1 MRAFLRGAT
10 ASAAETSSSSSSS
23 SSSASSAKDSS
34 NSSLAN
40 VFLRPPTARSRAPLS
55 LRVATTE
62 STLTFWE
69 TTVLP
74 ACKRWGIH
82 PAGLRLACCGHM
94 IPVNAHTT
102 LSALGVSHLSTVD
115 VVGQLPSQ
123 GFAQL
128 HQLVEHLHEMLAP
141 VGFANTSPPAVEES
155 SSSREP
161 IMHAID
167 AEIKRG
173 SSSRADAQR
182 FCSCLSCT
190 RRPNST
196 LWLCGALL
204 HSTDAAVV
212 NITFRVVQLMLH
224 ASVDCP
230 APLVY
235 FDEESG
241 AITLGARE
249 AEYGHVFEAVQEAL
263 TPEGVAIASLLSQ
276 RLVML
281 PLTPHCR
288 VSRLSPAV
296 PSSPLTW
303 RDLRASPLHALTGIS
318 PPEFSRRRRRRR
330 TTRRRIRS
338 CGSIRPRSRP
348 SSNSRHARA
357 GPLCFGRC
365 FLRSICRA
373 SRVAVPSQRVRAA
386 PPSSL
391 VPICPAT
398 QHASPSAPSPRPAL
412 RKLPSPAFRL
422 CHRCRRRH
430 RRPLCHGADALAD
443 ALSPPSRCSQS
454 RWRGTKRLC
463 RWLLTGGTSCSA
475 CCCRRG

>member
-1 MRAFLRGAT
+1 MRAFLRGAS

-34 NSSLAN
+34 NSSLVN

-141 VGFANTSPPAVEES
+141 VGSANTSPPAVEES

-204 HSTDAAVV
+204 HSADAAVV

-249 AEYGHVFEAVQEAL
+249 TEYGHVFEAVQEAL

-288 VSRLSPAV
+288 VSRPSPGL

-303 RDLRASPLHALTGIS
+303 RYLPASLLHALTGI
-318 PPEFSRRRRRRR
+318 PPLPNSLDGVAAGVRREDASAPVAASVQEADPPRTRGTLELARAASVVASCAQSIAPCGERCPLSGCMRRLPPPMC
-330 TTRRRIRS
+330 RS
-338 CGSIRPRSRP
+338 AQPPSMPPRHLYPLAQPCAS
-348 SSNSRHARA
+348 SRHLLSASA
-357 GPLCFGRC
+357 TDAAAAIAALSAMVPM
-365 FLRSICRA
+365 FLRM
-373 SRVAVPSQRVRAA
+373 
-386 PPSSL
+386 
-391 VPICPAT
+391 
-398 QHASPSAPSPRPAL
+398 H
-412 RKLPSPAFRL
+412 
-422 CHRCRRRH
+422 
-430 RRPLCHGADALAD
+430 
-443 ALSPPSRCSQS
+443 
-454 RWRGTKRLC
+454 
-463 RWLLTGGTSCSA
+463 
-475 CCCRRG
+475 

>member
-1 MRAFLRGAT
+1 
-10 ASAAETSSSSSSS
+10 
-23 SSSASSAKDSS
+23 
-34 NSSLAN
+34 
-40 VFLRPPTARSRAPLS
+40 
-55 LRVATTE
+55 
-62 STLTFWE
+62 
-69 TTVLP
+69 
-74 ACKRWGIH
+74 
-82 PAGLRLACCGHM
+82 M
-94 IPVNAHTT
+94 IPVDAHTT
-102 LSALGVSHLSTVD
+102 LSALGVGHLSTVD

-141 VGFANTSPPAVEES
+141 VGPANTSPPAVEES

-204 HSTDAAVV
+204 HSPDAAVV

-281 PLTPHCR
+281 PLTPTVACHGC
-288 VSRLSPAV
+288 
-296 PSSPLTW
+296 PL

-318 PPEFSRRRRRRR
+318 PLPNSLDGVAAGVRRED
-330 TTRRRIRS
+330 
-338 CGSIRPRSRP
+338 
-348 SSNSRHARA
+348 A
-357 GPLCFGRC
+357 
-365 FLRSICRA
+365 
-373 SRVAVPSQRVRAA
+373 
-386 PPSSL
+386 
-391 VPICPAT
+391 
-398 QHASPSAPSPRPAL
+398 SAPLAASVQEADPPRT
-412 RKLPSPAFRL
+412 
-422 CHRCRRRH
+422 
-430 RRPLCHGADALAD
+430 
-443 ALSPPSRCSQS
+443 
-454 RWRGTKRLC
+454 RGTLELARSASVAA
-463 RWLLTGGTSCSA
+463 SCAQSVA
-475 CCCRRG
+475 PRG

>member
-55 LRVATTE
+55 LRVATSE

-94 IPVNAHTT
+94 IPVDAHTT
-102 LSALGVSHLSTVD
+102 LSALGVGHLSTVD

-141 VGFANTSPPAVEES
+141 VGPANTSPPAVEES

-190 RRPNST
+190 RRPHST

-204 HSTDAAVV
+204 HSPDAAVV

-281 PLTPHCR
+281 PLTPLCR
-288 VSRLSPAV
+288 VSR
-296 PSSPLTW
+296 
-303 RDLRASPLHALTGIS
+303 
-318 PPEFSRRRRRRR
+318 
-330 TTRRRIRS
+330 
-338 CGSIRPRSRP
+338 
-348 SSNSRHARA
+348 
-357 GPLCFGRC
+357 
-365 FLRSICRA
+365 
-373 SRVAVPSQRVRAA
+373 
-386 PPSSL
+386 
-391 VPICPAT
+391 
-398 QHASPSAPSPRPAL
+398 
-412 RKLPSPAFRL
+412 PSPAAIIAAHVARPACFAPTCSHRYLPSRILSTASSQAYDAKTHPLLWQHPSKKQTLLEIAARSSWPALLRSLLPALNLSRL
-422 CHRCRRRH
+422 A
-430 RRPLCHGADALAD
+430 GSG
-443 ALSPPSRCSQS
+443 ALSAGACGASLLPRADLPSHP
-454 RWRGTKRLC
+454 
-463 RWLLTGGTSCSA
+463 A
-475 CCCRRG
+475 CLPVSSIPSPSPA